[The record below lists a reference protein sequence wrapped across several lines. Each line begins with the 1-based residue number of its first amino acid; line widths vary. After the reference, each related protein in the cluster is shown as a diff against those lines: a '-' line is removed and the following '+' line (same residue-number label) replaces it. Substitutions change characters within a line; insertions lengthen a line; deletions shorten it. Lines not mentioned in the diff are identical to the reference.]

1 MRTAAFLSIGAALL
15 TVGVGGCGF
24 TPLYAGGGASPVRQA
39 LAGVGVS
46 APDTRTGQLFRERF
60 EDEAGRSAG
69 GGPLYRLDVAIEE
82 RRFGRGLRIDNVA
95 NRYELRLTVR
105 YRLVALETG
114 GVLTEGAE
122 PIYVTYDVADQ
133 PYAGVTAHLDGQER
147 AASEAAI
154 RVRQKLQRYFVE
166 RADVAAAP
174 ALGGGAAR

>member
-1 MRTAAFLSIGAALL
+1 MRRAAALALGAALL
-15 TVGVGGCGF
+15 SAGLSACGF
-24 TPLYAGGGASPVRQA
+24 TPLYTGGGASPVGQA

-60 EDEAGRSAG
+60 EDEAGRTAG
-69 GGPLYRLDVAIEE
+69 GRPLYRLDVAIDE

-105 YRLVALETG
+105 YRLVALDSG
-114 GVLTEGAE
+114 GVMTEGEE

-133 PYAGVTAHLDGQER
+133 PYAGVAAHQDGQER

-154 RVRQKLQRYFVE
+154 RVRQNLQRYFAE
-166 RADVAAAP
+166 RTVAAAP
-174 ALGGGAAR
+174 PLGTTAAR